1 MRPVTLTTTGVQAS
15 AACPL
20 DIYIAPFQVTLDVI
34 LNGAATYTV
43 EYTNDDVFVKG
54 FNPATAN
61 WIPHADLTA
70 KAAAAQGTLISPVRA
85 VRLNQTAGAGSAI
98 LRVIQAGIGG
108 L

>member
-1 MRPVTLTTTGVQAS
+1 MRPITLTTTGVQVS
-15 AACPL
+15 AVCPL
-20 DIYIAPFQVTLDVI
+20 DIYISPFNVTLDVV

-43 EYTNDDVFVKG
+43 EYTDDDIFAKT

-85 VRLNQTAGAGSAI
+85 VRLNQTAGAGSAS
-98 LRVIQAGIGG
+98 LRVIQAGTGA
-108 L
+108 

>member
-1 MRPVTLTTTGVQAS
+1 MRPVNLTTLGVQAS
-15 AACPL
+15 VPCPL
-20 DIYIAPFQVTLDVI
+20 DIYIAPFQVTLDVV

-43 EYTNDDVFVKG
+43 EYTNDDPFGVSVV
-54 FNPATAN
+54 N

-85 VRLNQTAGAGSAI
+85 VRLNQTAGAGSAT

-108 L
+108 T